1 MDKVSIWT
9 LLVCKLINSIPESGH
24 DAVALKNKL
33 LEEFRITQDPS
44 EAELVK
50 FQSIITMH
58 ESLITAREFKEEVV
72 GRVNRVTNNTDTQ
85 ETKTGHWLCNMS
97 HAPGKCPHV

>member
-1 MDKVSIWT
+1 MDKASIWT

-33 LEEFRITQDPS
+33 LEEFRITQNPS

-50 FQSIITMH
+50 FQSIITLH
-58 ESLITAREFKEEVV
+58 ESIITAREFK
-72 GRVNRVTNNTDTQ
+72 G
-85 ETKTGHWLCNMS
+85 ETEIQGIYIILNSTGDFNHS
-97 HAPGKCPHV
+97 

>member
-1 MDKVSIWT
+1 MDKASIWT

-33 LEEFRITQDPS
+33 LEEFRITQNPC

-50 FQSIITMH
+50 IQSIITMH
-58 ESLITAREFKEEVV
+58 ESLITA
-72 GRVNRVTNNTDTQ
+72 
-85 ETKTGHWLCNMS
+85 
-97 HAPGKCPHV
+97 